1 MVAMLRGEQGCRGL
15 FDHEKALSMFGV
27 GKDKSRAFWTAL
39 IREMVSAKLLKEV
52 THQTE
57 VSGPGGSFTRYW
69 QSIRL
74 QVKAIEMMKAG
85 SVQFS
90 VKAQGEFTASAPVA
104 VIRPGFGAAR
114 TKDDIARDDLFNL
127 LVQERRRLGR
137 VRRMATFMVVTEQ
150 TLLQM
155 AQMRP
160 SSTANL
166 AKIVGLNTTKIN
178 MFGQDL
184 ISVIVK
190 FCQKENLETD
200 RFTSETDEVLD
211 LRPTVRQTY
220 TMFQSGQTP
229 EIIAHTRGLA
239 VSTVVGHLAAALEK
253 GGEVGVEKFGV
264 TEEMMAAV
272 AEVILSPQ
280 LNSDVSKLGPV
291 KVSYLCYQSPV
302 GPNTLFCR
310 RS

>member
-1 MVAMLRGEQGCRGL
+1 MAG
-15 FDHEKALSMFGV
+15 S
-27 GKDKSRAFWTAL
+27 
-39 IREMVSAKLLKEV
+39 
-52 THQTE
+52 
-57 VSGPGGSFTRYW
+57 GGSYTW

-74 QVKAIEMMKAG
+74 QDQAVNLMKAG
-85 SVQFS
+85 SIQFS
-90 VKAQGEFTASAPVA
+90 VKARGEFREKAVQGEGGPK
-104 VIRPGFGAAR
+104 FGAAR
-114 TKDDIARDDLFNL
+114 TKDDIARDELFNL
-127 LVQERRRLGR
+127 LVQERLR
-137 VRRMATFMVVTEQ
+137 APYMVVTEQ

-160 SSTANL
+160 SSIANL
-166 AKIVGLNTTKIN
+166 AKIVGLNAAKIN

-190 FCQKENLETD
+190 FCQMENLETD
-200 RFTSETDEVLD
+200 RFPSETDEVLD
-211 LRPTVRQTY
+211 VSPTVRQTY

-253 GGEVGVEKFGV
+253 GGEVDVEKFGV

-291 KVSYLCYQSPV
+291 MVSCLC
-302 GPNTLFCR
+302 F
-310 RS
+310 